1 MSIRPAT
8 PADALLI
15 GKAVTMAIGEEITES
30 LAGEHHTAEDVE
42 ALFASLAEREDTQ
55 YSYLNTLVCEEEDG
69 RPCGVCIAYDGAGL
83 HEMREH
89 FFRAA
94 RERLG
99 RDMSAMEDECTPDEI
114 YLDTLAV
121 MPGHR
126 GKGYALD
133 LIKATAERARKMDK
147 PLGLLVEKENAPAK
161 ALYAKAGFEYF
172 DERPFA
178 FVLMDHLRLPQ
189 E

>member
-1 MSIRPAT
+1 MIIRPAT
-8 PADALLI
+8 PEDAPLI

-30 LAGEHHTAEDVE
+30 LAGEHHTMPDVE
-42 ALFASLAEREDTQ
+42 ALFAYLAGRDDTQ
-55 YSYLNTLVCEEEDG
+55 YSYLNTLVCVDDEG
-69 RPCGVCIAYDGAGL
+69 KACGVCVAYDGAGL
-83 HEMREH
+83 HEMRQH

-94 RERLG
+94 KERLG
-99 RDMSAMEDECTPDEI
+99 RDMTAMEDECTADEI

-121 MPGHR
+121 MPGYR
-126 GKGYALD
+126 GKGYAMD
-133 LIKATAERARKMDK
+133 LIKATAERASNMGK

-189 E
+189 